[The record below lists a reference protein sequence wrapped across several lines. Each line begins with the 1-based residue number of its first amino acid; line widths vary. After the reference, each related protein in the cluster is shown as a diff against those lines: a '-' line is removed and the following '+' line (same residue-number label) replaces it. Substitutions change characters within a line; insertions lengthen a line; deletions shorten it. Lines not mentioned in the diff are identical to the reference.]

1 MNENKLSSV
10 LFVVLNSQYL
20 CYSSFILNYL
30 CDVEQVLL
38 NLL

>member
-10 LFVVLNSQYL
+10 LIVVLNSQYL
-20 CYSSFILNYL
+20 CYKYL
-30 CDVEQVLL
+30 CNVEQVLL